1 MASGNKIADETEQPK
16 TRPAIHGRKRRYG
29 RRKGAKSTTNTS
41 TTSPRTIAVRKNR
54 AEALNLRERGY
65 TYEQISR
72 HMKRPMMTVH
82 RWVSDA
88 IDEIVQEPAARVL
101 KLELQRLDAL

>member
-1 MASGNKIADETEQPK
+1 M
-16 TRPAIHGRKRRYG
+16 
-29 RRKGAKSTTNTS
+29 
-41 TTSPRTIAVRKNR
+41 RKNM

>member
-1 MASGNKIADETEQPK
+1 M
-16 TRPAIHGRKRRYG
+16 
-29 RRKGAKSTTNTS
+29 
-41 TTSPRTIAVRKNR
+41 

-101 KLELQRLDAL
+101 KLELQRLDAYLVAITRTLWTAIYPPPRWRCGLSRSGRSCSGSTPNKVSNRPSP